1 MLDSRILDWSAR
13 YIDKLYFSMII
24 TRAFLCDY
32 IGHLFLSIR
41 VPHESL
47 NNCLRHGAAQTI
59 FKAIDTPRSHSET
72 CPIHWAYRSLFYLP
86 ISFHYSLSGR
96 LFGWLV
102 RLDRLSYFG
111 RLNRIMAFFPNPQD
125 MPTTVGLV
133 FTTLHW
139 RSWFLFIISNKNSR
153 IQVTLTSSPQPFR
166 NC

>member
-13 YIDKLYFSMII
+13 YIDKLYLSMII

-72 CPIHWAYRSLFYLP
+72 CPILSTELTVLFFTFPSLSIIRYLVGSSADLSDLIVSPTSADSIASWHFFPIHRTCQPRWALYLP
-86 ISFHYSLSGR
+86 LYIGGADFFLSLAT
-96 LFGWLV
+96 
-102 RLDRLSYFG
+102 
-111 RLNRIMAFFPNPQD
+111 RIR
-125 MPTTVGLV
+125 G
-133 FTTLHW
+133 
-139 RSWFLFIISNKNSR
+139 SK
-153 IQVTLTSSPQPFR
+153 
-166 NC
+166 